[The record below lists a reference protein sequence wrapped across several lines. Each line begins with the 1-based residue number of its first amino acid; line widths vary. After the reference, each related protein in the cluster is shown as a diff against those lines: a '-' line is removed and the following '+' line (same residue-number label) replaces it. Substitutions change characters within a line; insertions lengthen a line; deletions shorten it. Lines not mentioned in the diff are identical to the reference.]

1 MARYSMTA
9 VKRQVLASLI
19 QIRDS
24 GPVRPQSGI
33 CYNVMLIT
41 SSDIGP
47 CTPIQ
52 VSMGLAIKWP
62 KGVEKLWPVAGED
75 EEVGRD
81 DYNAWDINTE
91 AGARRHELLAWMIQ
105 QLEQEL
111 SDERMA

>member
-1 MARYSMTA
+1 MTA
-9 VKRQVLASLI
+9 VKIRVLASLI
-19 QIRDS
+19 QIRDN
-24 GPVRPQSGI
+24 GPARPQSGI

-41 SSDIGP
+41 SSDVGP
-47 CTPIQ
+47 DTPLQ
-52 VSMGLAIKWP
+52 VAVHFTCQWP
-62 KGVEKLWPVAGED
+62 KRVDKLWPVAGED

-111 SDERMA
+111 GDEQMV